1 MVLLYSTKPHTFILD
16 DNTFYGALV
25 NHMHRI
31 LKKRDEIADI
41 DNWVLN
47 EALDLRRRQH
57 SGTFCSSLTRK
68 LDEVIIPIFAEV
80 IAFCD
85 QYCNLNL
92 IHSLENDAITKL
104 WISIFK
110 HPDIIAFNY
119 DDIITN
125 PRSSM
130 HLINENAADCFECQ
144 LPFFW
149 LIKDAIDG
157 TLSNI
162 STCPSMLL

>member
-1 MVLLYSTKPHTFILD
+1 M
-16 DNTFYGALV
+16 

-31 LKKRDEIADI
+31 LKKRDEISEF
-41 DNWVLN
+41 DNWVLS

-92 IHSLENDAITKL
+92 LHNQENDAITKF

-110 HPDIIAFNY
+110 HPDILVFNY

-125 PRSSM
+125 PRSSL
-130 HLINENAADCFECQ
+130 HLMNENAADYFECQ

-149 LIKDAIDG
+149 LIKDAIDS
-157 TLSNI
+157 TFSNI
-162 STCPSMLL
+162 SNYQSK